1 MLRLRALAALALG
14 AAVILFAA
22 ACGGGDG
29 QARTEEGL
37 KRAAREA
44 AEGLFKGDYRK
55 WYDSYAKECRDQV
68 DFKEFESTT
77 RLGVVFI
84 EQLAGVKLKDF
95 KVAGVEVR
103 NFTKDGAEVA
113 VTIEAPKA
121 AEGFEDFAGAGEFE
135 PWKWEDGR
143 WVAAD
148 CSGLAGGSGDDFGDS
163 GPAPTVPPP
172 GSGPK
177 LGETVEA
184 GKARVTV
191 HAVEDPARAP
201 DAVVEPGRRLVAI
214 EVSIE
219 AAKGSV
225 SVATFDFTVQ
235 DEQGYTYDPAFFGRE
250 PALKMTDLAQG
261 RTIRGWVTFDV
272 PKDAKLVAVYADL
285 DFPKPETLVADLTRK

>member
-1 MLRLRALAALALG
+1 MLRFRTLAALALG
-14 AAVILFAA
+14 AIVLTLAG
-22 ACGGGDG
+22 ACTGGGG

-44 AEGLFKGDYRK
+44 TEAVFKGDYRAV
-55 WYDSYAKECRDQV
+55 YDSFAKECRDQV
-68 DFKEFESTT
+68 DYKEFEATT
-77 RLGVVFI
+77 RLGVAFV

-95 KVAGVEVR
+95 KVTGVEVR
-103 NFTKDGAEVA
+103 NFTKDGAEVS
-113 VTIEAPKA
+113 VTNQAPKA
-121 AEGFEDFAGAGEFE
+121 AEGFEGLAGAGDFE
-135 PWKWEDGR
+135 AWKWEDGR
-143 WVAAD
+143 WVATN
-148 CSGLAGGSGDDFGDS
+148 CSGLGGGAGDFGDS

-201 DAVVEPGRRLVAI
+201 DAVVEAGRRLVAV

-235 DEQGYTYDPAFFGRE
+235 DEKGYTYDPAFFGRE

-261 RTIRGWVTFDV
+261 RTVRGWVTFDV